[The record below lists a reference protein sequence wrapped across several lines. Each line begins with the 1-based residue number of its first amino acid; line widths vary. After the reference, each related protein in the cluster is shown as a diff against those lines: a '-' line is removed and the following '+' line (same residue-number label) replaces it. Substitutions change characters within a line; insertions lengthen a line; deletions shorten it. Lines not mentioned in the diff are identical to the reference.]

1 PISRMRRLLFFL
13 LISIVFSHWTDD
25 FDLPPELLEYT
36 IRNRPELRERC
47 AKDPDCPISSSALS
61 NGRCWGHEPSC
72 PFERSYSAD
81 RISCTLPVAQGQIQ
95 NRKVQHEHFFDQADW
110 GYLKGHGRS
119 EKHEICSSSEEDRT
133 RLVCSRHLAHCTA
146 ENIFF
151 DFSNLNAKRSKR
163 YRDDVIQQGQVGGN
177 CETFNKKLL
186 ETHTDRQSYLQSWG
200 AELKHFESSSEFVV
214 HDEHCDV
221 IFERPTIVIKLDASI
236 NMFHHFCDF
245 INLYASQHI
254 NGSLFDTDVDVLWWD
269 TFSNGFIDPYFKAA
283 WSAFSQNPPV
293 ELIALDGKRVC
304 FRKALLPLL
313 ARQRYGMYYNMPMT
327 DGCAGSGLMHA
338 FAHHIFHR
346 LRVPQRGPL
355 VDKVRVTILSRST
368 QHRRIMNEKELMAR
382 LKSMDGI
389 EARIVDYNGK
399 VPFLDQLESTHN
411 SDVFIGMHG
420 SGLTHLL
427 FLPDW
432 AAIFE
437 IYNCE
442 DESCYYDL
450 ARLRG
455 VRYKTWS
462 NMTLLTRHGEGRH
475 PHNGT
480 PHAKFTDYSFDV
492 DEFERI
498 VSQLVEYVKRHPQF
512 VEARRKLRRR
522 NNEGREDL

>member
-1 PISRMRRLLFFL
+1 MRLLMFCLF
-13 LISIVFSHWTDD
+13 SIVFSHWTDD
-25 FDLPPELLEYT
+25 LDLPRELLEYT
-36 IRNRPELRERC
+36 VRNSPDLRKKCEE
-47 AKDPDCPISSSALS
+47 DPHCPIQRDVLS
-61 NGRCWGHEPSC
+61 NGRCWGHEEGC
-72 PFERSYSAD
+72 PFERSYSAN
-81 RISCTLPVAQGQIQ
+81 RISCTLPVQKGRIQ
-95 NRKVQHEHFFDQADW
+95 SREVQQEHFFDQADW
-110 GYLKGHGRS
+110 GYLRGHGRS
-119 EKHEICSSSEEDRT
+119 ERHQICESSDQEGT
-133 RLVCSRHLAHCTA
+133 RLVCSDHLAHCTA

-151 DFSNLNAKRSKR
+151 DFSNLNARHSKR
-163 YRDDVIQQGQVGGN
+163 YRDDVIQPGQVGGN
-177 CETFNKKLL
+177 CGKFNKQLL
-186 ETHTDRQSYLQSWG
+186 DAHTDRQSYLQSWG
-200 AELKHFESSSEFVV
+200 AEFKHFESSPSFVV
-214 HDEHCDV
+214 DDDNCDV

-236 NMFHHFCDF
+236 NMFHHFCVF

-254 NGSLFDTDVDVLWWD
+254 NGSIFDTDVDILWWD
-269 TFSNGFIDPYFKAA
+269 TFSNGFVDPYFKPA
-283 WSAFSQNPPV
+283 WAAFSRHTPV
-293 ELIALDGKRVC
+293 ELTSLDGKRVC

-327 DGCAGSGLMHA
+327 DGCTGSGLMQA
-338 FAHHIFHR
+338 FSHHMLHR
-346 LRVPQRGPL
+346 LRVLQRGPL
-355 VDKVRVTILSRST
+355 VDKIRVTILSRST
-368 QHRRIMNEKELMAR
+368 MHRRIINEKELFSR
-382 LKSMDGI
+382 LQSMEGV

-399 VPFLDQLESTHN
+399 VPFLDQLEQTHN
-411 SDVFIGMHG
+411 SDIFIGMHG

-462 NMTLLTRHGEGRH
+462 NMSLLTRHGEGRH

-498 VSQLVEYVKRHPQF
+498 VGQLISHVKRHPQF
-512 VEARRKLRRR
+512 VEERRKMRRKSSGTKQ
-522 NNEGREDL
+522 EL